1 MSTEPMNGSQ
11 ATPRLLYCHCAYA
24 KVVPAAVK
32 DEVLKQLGDSG
43 VAFDAVPDL
52 CEMSARKDPALKR
65 IAGDGNLRIVA
76 CYPRAVRWL
85 FHAGGTDLAET
96 GVEVLNMRE
105 DEASTIVERAL
116 AAGPVVREVEASPE
130 ALPEALPEVVAAEEE
145 TA

>member
-1 MSTEPMNGSQ
+1 MPGNNGQ
-11 ATPRLLYCHCAYA
+11 AAPRLLYCHCTYA

-32 DEVLKQLGDSG
+32 DEVLRQLGDSG
-43 VAFDAVPDL
+43 AAFDAVPDL
-52 CEMSARKDPALKR
+52 CEMSARKDPALSR

-85 FHAGGTDLAET
+85 FHGAGTPLAET

-105 DEASTIVERAL
+105 EQASTIVERAL
-116 AAGPVVREVEASPE
+116 AASPVVREVETAPE
-130 ALPEALPEVVAAEEE
+130 TAAAEEE